1 MKGMSLMPLPFIP
14 LIVAAGAATATAV
27 AGKKGHESYKNMKE
41 TKNIA
46 ESMETRYKNTFNAF
60 DKARQDTNTQ
70 FEKYGELKL
79 NILNST
85 MKEFI
90 SEFKKLKNV
99 DFTDNTTIDSLEDV
113 SDSKHFMQ
121 EIEKQVI
128 AASDLLK
135 SGISAIAGGGLAAFG
150 ALGATTMFGAAS
162 TGTAIASLSGVAA
175 TNATLAFLGGGSLAV
190 GGLGMA
196 GGMVVLGGIALA
208 PALALG
214 SVIFAASTK
223 KKLEEMKIQ
232 REEVKV
238 EIEKLKSA
246 TSILKEIQTY
256 TVKLSDLTVQTNK
269 LFADYI
275 KTMRFLIY
283 KKGNNYRNFSN
294 DEQLTIR
301 YVAELAVIL
310 KKLLDT
316 PVIDEDGKR
325 STILEDVLK
334 NTKKSTQHMY

>member
-1 MKGMSLMPLPFIP
+1 MISMPLPFIP
-14 LIVAAGAATATAV
+14 LVVAAGAAVATAV

-41 TKNIA
+41 TKDIA
-46 ESMETRYKNTFNAF
+46 ESIEKRYKNSFNTF
-60 DKARQDTNTQ
+60 DKARQSTNTQ

-79 NILNST
+79 NILNGT

-99 DFTDNTTIDSLEDV
+99 DFTDKTTIDSLEDV
-113 SDSKHFMQ
+113 SDSKRFMQ

-135 SGISAIAGGGLAAFG
+135 SGVSAIAGGGLAAFG
-150 ALGATTMFGAAS
+150 ALGAATTFGAAS

-175 TNATLAFLGGGSLAV
+175 TNATLAFLGGGSLAA

-196 GGMVVLGGIALA
+196 GGMAVLGGIALA

-238 EIEKLKSA
+238 EIEKLNSA
-246 TSILKEIQTY
+246 TSVLQEIKAY
-256 TVKLSDLTVQTNK
+256 TVKLSDLTTETNN
-269 LFADYI
+269 LFGDYI
-275 KTMRFLIY
+275 ATMSSIINE
-283 KKGNNYRNFSN
+283 KGIDYRNFTD
-294 DEQLTIR
+294 DEKLAIR
-301 YVAELAVIL
+301 YTTELAIIL

-316 PVIDEDGKR
+316 PVIDDNGER
-325 STILEDVLK
+325 SKTLDDVLK
-334 NTKKSTQHMY
+334 NTEKSIQHMY

>member
-1 MKGMSLMPLPFIP
+1 MPLPFIP
-14 LIVAAGAATATAV
+14 LAVAAGAAVATAV
-27 AGKKGHESYKNMKE
+27 AGKKGHDSYKNMKE

-46 ESMETRYKNTFNAF
+46 QSMDKQYKTVFNIF
-60 DKARQDTNTQ
+60 DQVRQDTNTQ

-79 NILNST
+79 NILNGT

-99 DFTDNTTIDSLEDV
+99 DFTDKTTIDSLEDV

-135 SGISAIAGGGLAAFG
+135 SGVSAIAGGGLAAFG
-150 ALGATTMFGAAS
+150 ALGAATTFGAAS

-175 TNATLAFLGGGSLAV
+175 TNATLAFLGGGSLAA

-196 GGMVVLGGIALA
+196 GGMAVLGGIALA

-214 SVIFAASTK
+214 SMIFAASTK
-223 KKLEEMKIQ
+223 KKLEEMKIK
-232 REEVKV
+232 EEVSV
-238 EIEKLKSA
+238 EMQKLQSA
-246 TSILKEIQTY
+246 TSILKEIKLY
-256 TVKLSDLTVQTNK
+256 TIKLSNLTTETTT

-275 KTMRFLIY
+275 ATMSSIIDE
-283 KKGNNYRNFSN
+283 KGIDYRNFSD
-294 DEQLTIR
+294 DEQLAIR
-301 YVAELAVIL
+301 YTAELAIIL

-316 PVIDEDGKR
+316 PVIDEGGNR
-325 STILEDVLK
+325 SKTLENILKTTE
-334 NTKKSTQHMY
+334 KSIKHMY

>member
-1 MKGMSLMPLPFIP
+1 MPLPFIP
-14 LIVAAGAATATAV
+14 LAVAAGAAVATAV

-46 ESMETRYKNTFNAF
+46 ESMENQYKTVFNIF
-60 DKARQDTNTQ
+60 DQARQDTNTQ

-79 NILNST
+79 NILSGT
-85 MKEFI
+85 MKEFL

-99 DFTDNTTIDSLEDV
+99 DFTNKTTIDSLEDV

-121 EIEKQVI
+121 EIEKQII

-135 SGISAIAGGGLAAFG
+135 SGVSAIAGGGLAAFG
-150 ALGATTMFGAAS
+150 ALGAATTFGAAS
-162 TGTAIASLSGVAA
+162 TGTTIASLSGVAA
-175 TNATLAFLGGGSLAV
+175 TNATLAFLGGGSLAA

-196 GGMVVLGGIALA
+196 GGAAVLGGIALA

-223 KKLEEMKIQ
+223 KKLEEMKIK
-232 REEVKV
+232 REEINV

-246 TSILKEIQTY
+246 ISILKEIQTY
-256 TVKLSDLTVQTNK
+256 TVKLSDLTTETDN
-269 LFADYI
+269 LFGDYI
-275 KTMRFLIY
+275 ATMISIIDE
-283 KKGNNYRNFSN
+283 KGIDYRNFSD
-294 DEQLTIR
+294 DEQLAIR
-301 YVAELAVIL
+301 YTAELAIIL

-316 PVIDEDGKR
+316 PVIDENGER
-325 STILEDVLK
+325 SKILEDVLK
-334 NTKKSTQHMY
+334 NTEKSIQHMY